1 MISQE
6 ALPESLVA
14 RCLDVL
20 RMLSPNERDLI
31 RVVVEVVHELRDR
44 DATYEE
50 AEGDKGAAE
59 DGETATAFGDIP
71 SGGAPSTQGGPRK
84 PPKEAKPL
92 SPEEQARSD
101 AVDLRCLS
109 LCIGMLER
117 VNGVS
122 PLSCPMDCILKCARG
137 CIYRHSKKTLL
148 WRVSLVN

>member
-20 RMLSPNERDLI
+20 RMLSPSERDLI

-44 DATYEE
+44 DTVDDELEKDHA
-50 AEGDKGAAE
+50 D
-59 DGETATAFGDIP
+59 DGETTIGDTSMAASVP
-71 SGGAPSTQGGPRK
+71 SVRK
-84 PPKEAKPL
+84 AGPPKEVQPL
-92 SPEEQARSD
+92 SAEEQAQAD
-101 AVDLRCLS
+101 ALDVRCLS

-122 PLSCPMDCILKCARG
+122 PVLD
-137 CIYRHSKKTLL
+137 TF
-148 WRVSLVN
+148 